1 VRAGNTVNAA
11 AVLTLSLCCALAG
24 RAWGQTCTA
33 AATAVAFGTYQPLTG
48 PSLSSTG
55 TVTITCQATVSIL
68 VSYTIELSIGSGSSF
83 ATRSMSGVS
92 PPLHYQLY
100 RDAADTQIWGD
111 GTAGTYVVTD
121 GYLLG
126 IVLPV
131 VKTYT
136 VYGIVPAGESAAV
149 GAYSDMVVVTLIY

>member
-1 VRAGNTVNAA
+1 MKAA
-11 AVLTLSLCCALAG
+11 AVLALFLCFMPG
-24 RAWGQTCTA
+24 RRAWGQSCSA
-33 AATAVAFGTYQPLTG
+33 AATGVAFGTYQPLTG

-55 TVTITCQATVSIL
+55 TVTITCQATVAIL

-83 ATRSMSGVS
+83 AARSMSGVS

-126 IVLPV
+126 IIVPV
-131 VKTYT
+131 VKNYT